1 MASVIE
7 FYVAGEDSN
16 GSAMDADNT
25 IDRLAQSFTIG
36 TTGTNTTF
44 NLSSVNIKIFKTG
57 TPGNLSIE
65 IHETFNDGTPK
76 GTAISSGT
84 IAVGSVGTV
93 TGTWYEISMSTA
105 TLKANGKYAI
115 VLSATT
121 STGNTYNW
129 RVDAGGGYA
138 GGNTWE
144 NDETA
149 GEWAATAGD
158 AMFEI
163 VGGDYAGTLCTLAD
177 AINKAGAN
185 ASAIGSNETL
195 VSNFV
200 RQAEGTIAA
209 VTKFDWVD
217 AYASISDDVKYILND
232 VASNL
237 AAIYIISYD
246 MSGYTAD
253 TVEAETMIN
262 VYRESIARGLSLL
275 KDQEV
280 KDFITG
286 DA

>member
-1 MASVIE
+1 MQHI
-7 FYVAGEDSN
+7 
-16 GSAMDADNT
+16 
-25 IDRLAQSFTIG
+25 
-36 TTGTNTTF
+36 
-44 NLSSVNIKIFKTG
+44 NIKLQQIWEED
-57 TPGNLSIE
+57 I
-65 IHETFNDGTPK
+65 
-76 GTAISSGT
+76 
-84 IAVGSVGTV
+84 
-93 TGTWYEISMSTA
+93 
-105 TLKANGKYAI
+105 
-115 VLSATT
+115 
-121 STGNTYNW
+121 
-129 RVDAGGGYA
+129 A
-138 GGNTWE
+138 GGNAFEFQDPDWTD
-144 NDETA
+144 NAPVDMLFVIKG
-149 GEWAATAGD
+149 GE
-158 AMFEI
+158 
-163 VGGDYAGTLCTLAD
+163 YSGTLCTLAD
-177 AINKAGAN
+177 AVNKAGAN
-185 ASAIGSNETL
+185 VSAGGSEEGL
-195 VSNFV
+195 VSDFV